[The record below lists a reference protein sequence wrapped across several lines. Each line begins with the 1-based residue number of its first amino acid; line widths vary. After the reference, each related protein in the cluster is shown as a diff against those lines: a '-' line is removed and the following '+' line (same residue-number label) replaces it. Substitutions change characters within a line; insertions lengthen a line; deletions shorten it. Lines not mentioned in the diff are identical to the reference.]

1 MSLPQIVLKPKRA
14 QPFFGH
20 HPWVYAGAIEKVDG
34 DPTDGAEVEL
44 RSSTGTFIARGLF
57 NSQSKIR
64 VRLYCWEADRALDRD
79 FFRAKL
85 EHAIRFRHDVLKL
98 VDPTSACRLVFSESD
113 GLSGMVVD
121 RYADWLTVQF
131 TSLALAQ
138 RRQMIAE
145 LLVELLKP
153 KGIYLRTER
162 GIGKLEG
169 LELQDGLLWGEEPVG
184 SIAIEE
190 NGLKFL
196 VNVREGQKTGY
207 YLDQRDNH
215 HAVAR
220 YAAGRRVLDAFCYVG
235 GFGLHAARAGAT
247 EVVGLDGSE
256 AAITLA
262 RENARLNA
270 LEHTEFVRADVFD
283 EMDRLQKS
291 GRQFDMIVLD
301 PPKFARSR
309 HAIPEALRGYR
320 RLQTLA
326 VKMLAPDGFLVM
338 CCCSGLITMD
348 MLQEL
353 LAQISADQKREIQII
368 ERRGPAPDHP
378 VSVSCLET
386 GYLKC
391 LIARVI

>member
-1 MSLPQIVLKPKRA
+1 MNLPHIVLKPKRA
-14 QPFFGH
+14 QPFFGR
-20 HPWVYAGAIEKVDG
+20 HPWVYAGAIAAVSG
-34 DPTDGAEVEL
+34 GPADGAEVEL
-44 RSSTGTFIARGLF
+44 RSSAGSFIARGFF
-57 NSQSKIR
+57 NGQSKIR
-64 VRLYCWEADRALDRD
+64 VRLYSWEVDRSLDRD
-79 FFRAKL
+79 FFRSKL
-85 EHAIRFRHDVLKL
+85 EHAIRFRSDALKL
-98 VDPTSACRLVFSESD
+98 NDPASACRLVFSESD
-113 GLSGMVVD
+113 GLSGMIVD

-131 TSLALAQ
+131 TSLAMAQ
-138 RRQMIAE
+138 RREMFAE
-145 LLVELLKP
+145 LLAELLKP

-169 LELQDGLLWGEEPVG
+169 LELHDSLLWGEEPAG
-184 SIAIEE
+184 PITIEE

-215 HAVAR
+215 QAVAR
-220 YAAGRRVLDAFCYVG
+220 YSAGRRVLDAFCYVG
-235 GFGLHAARAGAT
+235 GFGLHAARAGAA
-247 EVVGLDGSE
+247 EVVGLDASE
-256 AAITLA
+256 AALA
-262 RENARLNA
+262 LAAENAKLNG
-270 LEHTEFVRADVFD
+270 LERTEFVRADVFE

-301 PPKFARSR
+301 PPKFARAR
-309 HAIPEALRGYR
+309 HAVPEALRGYR

-326 VKMLAPDGFLVM
+326 VKMLAADGMLVM

-353 LAQISADQKREIQII
+353 LAQISADQKRDIQIL
-368 ERRGPAPDHP
+368 ERRGAAPDHP

-391 LIARVI
+391 LMMRVV